1 MRESKLEFQPKKKV
15 VNKLVLVGNGFD
27 LSLGLKTRYEDFLLW
42 YFKSF
47 IIKSLKKRGNLRN
60 KKGDLLFSFNDDEL
74 FTFYNKRN
82 YSFEDKNI
90 LSFTHDMD
98 SYQKIKD
105 YILSGPH
112 KFNYEF
118 KSKLLEKIFK
128 DSIDSWV
135 DIENAYFE
143 LLKDCLK
150 GKTNIKILNK
160 ELNQLEKLLH
170 QYLNQLD
177 YTKSL
182 DFELSKKYINQLTSN
197 IRETDIIDKLRKGQ
211 NIKTDVIFFLNFNYT
226 KTVDNVINAS
236 KIKNLRSSKNII
248 VNHIHNSLEEE
259 SLVFGYGDEMNE
271 EYKKIE
277 ELNDNEFFKG
287 IKSFKYAENGRYRDL
302 LRFLNSEDYQV
313 VIYGHSCGLSDRVM
327 LNEIFE
333 HENCKSI
340 KIHYYNK
347 NEFVN
352 KTMDISRHFT
362 NNQMMRKKIVEF
374 NEDDIM
380 PQSV

>member
-1 MRESKLEFQPKKKV
+1 MRESKLEFQSKKKV

-60 KKGDLLFSFNDDEL
+60 TKGDLLFSFNDDEL

-128 DSIDSWV
+128 DSIDSWG

-150 GKTNIKILNK
+150 GKTDIEILNK

-236 KIKNLRSSKNII
+236 KIKNLRSS
-248 VNHIHNSLEEE
+248 
-259 SLVFGYGDEMNE
+259 
-271 EYKKIE
+271 
-277 ELNDNEFFKG
+277 
-287 IKSFKYAENGRYRDL
+287 
-302 LRFLNSEDYQV
+302 
-313 VIYGHSCGLSDRVM
+313 
-327 LNEIFE
+327 
-333 HENCKSI
+333 
-340 KIHYYNK
+340 
-347 NEFVN
+347 
-352 KTMDISRHFT
+352 
-362 NNQMMRKKIVEF
+362 
-374 NEDDIM
+374 
-380 PQSV
+380 

>member
-47 IIKSLKKRGNLRN
+47 IIKSLKKRGDLRN

-90 LSFTHDMD
+90 LSFAHDMD

-118 KSKLLEKIFK
+118 KSKLLEKNFK

-150 GKTNIKILNK
+150 GKTDIEILNK